1 MKRAQLK
8 SNKAITLIALI
19 ITVIVMLILA
29 GVAINLTIGENGIF
43 KKSEEGAKI
52 YQNAANNEA
61 ESLNDL
67 DKKLENYIH
76 KLEKEEIKERE
87 GKEINVELTFTG
99 NDNEM
104 EGIIP
109 PNVTV
114 SIYKYGYIDT
124 NGDIKVYRGFE
135 ELSILNGRN
144 NIPDEY
150 FEGTTQEKIQEL
162 EYSISNI
169 GQRVKNIIQKNN
181 ISPILTKTTYEGQ
194 TEKINFKST
203 KLDNSIW
210 FIVVENERFNYENY
224 SLAADTRSMFMTKEG
239 KITII
244 SEYGVQAQSSVV
256 GTTSPISVYLFC
268 EKTVKNGTLEIVN
281 TLNNYN
287 PDMGIATFIFRIQ
300 ATHEG
305 QEVYSNLVKMNFV
318 ASGTKSILVEGI
330 PINTQV
336 NVKEIYTGG
345 AYNCTNN
352 IEKSYNQTDNNTVN
366 YTNEYNNK
374 DLQSAIAIMNFE
386 YMEDLDDWKANLEE
400 QEEGGYV
407 PIVIDVEGDGW
418 TRAISGNLNLDE
430 ENKFV
435 RMSYFTVVD
444 CDVTY
449 EEQNWENKQGTYYYS
464 TVLQGGEKTGDIIVK
479 LNVPENYNKNFK
491 LILIMEA
498 KTAKTDELGNL
509 YADWD

>member
-1 MKRAQLK
+1 MKKAQLK
-8 SNKAITLIALI
+8 NTKAITLIALI

-52 YQNAANNEA
+52 YQNTANNET

-67 DKKLENYIH
+67 DKNLENYIH

-87 GKEINVELTFTG
+87 GKEINIELAFTG
-99 NDNEM
+99 NGNDM

-135 ELSILNGRN
+135 ELSILNGMN

-150 FEGTTQEKIQEL
+150 FEGTTQEKIQQL

-169 GQRVKNIIQKNN
+169 GQRVKNIVQKNN
-181 ISPILTKTTYEGQ
+181 ISPTLTKTTYEGQ

-256 GTTSPISVYLFC
+256 GTTSPISVNLFC
-268 EKTVKNGTLEIVN
+268 EETVKNGTLEIVN

-287 PDMGIATFIFRIQ
+287 PDMGIATFIYRIQ
-300 ATHEG
+300 ATTGG
-305 QEVYSNLVKMNFV
+305 QEVYSNLVKMNFE
-318 ASGTKSILVEGI
+318 ASGTKSIVVEGI

-345 AYNCTNN
+345 PYNCTNN
-352 IEKSYNQTDNNTVN
+352 IEKSYNQTDNHTVN
-366 YTNEYNNK
+366 YINEYNNK
-374 DLQSAIAIMNFE
+374 DLQSAITIMKFE
-386 YMEDLDDWKANLEE
+386 HLENGWEANLEE
-400 QEEGGYV
+400 QEEGDI
-407 PIVIDVEGDGW
+407 PIAIEVEEDGW
-418 TRAISGNLNLDE
+418 TRTISGSLNPNE

-449 EEQNWENKQGTYYYS
+449 EEQSWENKQGTYYCS

-498 KTAKTDELGNL
+498 TTAKTNELGNL